1 MIIPSIDLMD
11 GKAVQL
17 QQGKKKMLERED
29 VMGLAKEFGRYGE
42 IAVID
47 LDAAMEKGDNIDL
60 IKQIVK
66 VANCRVGGGI
76 RSVEKGRELLR
87 SGAKKIIIG
96 TAASESFLSE
106 FRREDVIVAI
116 DTRGGMITDKGWQR
130 DTDMTPKQMI
140 ERFKDYCGGF
150 LFTNVD
156 KEGRLEGFDVDL
168 AAQIRKLVPK
178 KCSLT
183 VAGGITTI
191 EEIQSIE
198 KLNADCQ
205 VGMSIYTGKIQLD
218 EAYASIIDF
227 EKNNGLVPTIVQ
239 EENGTVLMLAYSSQE
254 SLRMALTQG
263 AGVYYSRSR
272 NSIWIKGEESGNTQE
287 LLNVRYDCDRDTL
300 LFTVRQKGVA
310 CHMGTYSCFT
320 DDEAFTLSTLHDTLR
335 ARMQSGDA
343 SSYTY
348 RLSRDEKAIMDK
360 IAEESGEV
368 INYKDREN
376 LVWEISDLAYFL
388 LVLMAKKGIDPKE
401 IITELRG
408 RRR

>member
-1 MIIPSIDLMD
+1 MIIPSIDLME

-47 LDAAMEKGDNIDL
+47 LDAAMEKGDNTDL

-66 VANCRVGGGI
+66 VADCRVGGGI

-116 DTRGGMITDKGWQR
+116 DTRGGRITDKGWQR
-130 DTDMTPKQMI
+130 DTGMTPEQMI
-140 ERFKDYCGGF
+140 GRFKDYCGGF

-168 AAQIRKLVPK
+168 AARIRKLVPK
-178 KCSLT
+178 ECSLT

-227 EKNNGLVPTIVQ
+227 EKNNGLTPTIVQ
-239 EENGTVLMLAYSSQE
+239 EEGGTVLMLAYSSQE

-263 AGVYYSRSR
+263 VG
-272 NSIWIKGEESGNTQE
+272 
-287 LLNVRYDCDRDTL
+287 
-300 LFTVRQKGVA
+300 
-310 CHMGTYSCFT
+310 
-320 DDEAFTLSTLHDTLR
+320 
-335 ARMQSGDA
+335 
-343 SSYTY
+343 
-348 RLSRDEKAIMDK
+348 
-360 IAEESGEV
+360 
-368 INYKDREN
+368 
-376 LVWEISDLAYFL
+376 AY
-388 LVLMAKKGIDPKE
+388 VG
-401 IITELRG
+401 
-408 RRR
+408 